1 LFYEHFSRSKMRKI
15 FFILVLCFFFIECG
29 YHLRGTGSS
38 LPPHIKKV
46 NIPMFKN
53 LTTRFE
59 LDVRLTRKVIDEMV
73 ARGKVEITG
82 DTKKA
87 DAVMNGEIIS
97 FTATPIAFSG
107 EAQADRYIINVIANI
122 TLRDLVNRKII
133 FSNPHFVYQQEY
145 EVPEGTDFETVQTEA
160 IEKVAERFARS
171 LVITILE
178 GF

>member
-1 LFYEHFSRSKMRKI
+1 MRKI
-15 FFILVLCFFFIECG
+15 FLLLILCFLCIECG

-38 LPPHIKKV
+38 LPPHIKRV
-46 NIPMFKN
+46 HIPMFKN

-82 DTKKA
+82 DAKTA

-97 FTATPIAFSG
+97 FTANPIAFSG
-107 EAQADRYIINVIANI
+107 EAQADRYIINVVANI
-122 TLRDLVNRKII
+122 TLRDLVNRKIV
-133 FSNPHFVYQQEY
+133 FSNPSFVYQQEY

>member
-1 LFYEHFSRSKMRKI
+1 
-15 FFILVLCFFFIECG
+15 
-29 YHLRGTGSS
+29 
-38 LPPHIKKV
+38 
-46 NIPMFKN
+46 MFKN

-82 DTKKA
+82 DAKTA

-97 FTATPIAFSG
+97 FTANPIAFSG
-107 EAQADRYIINVIANI
+107 EAQADRYIINVVANI
-122 TLRDLVNRKII
+122 TLRDLVNRKIV
-133 FSNPHFVYQQEY
+133 FSNPSFVYQQEY

>member
-1 LFYEHFSRSKMRKI
+1 MSYEGFSRLRMRKT
-15 FFILVLCFFFIECG
+15 FLLVILCFFFIECG
-29 YHLRGTGSS
+29 YHLSGTGSS

-46 NIPMFKN
+46 HIPMFKN

-59 LDVRLTRKVIDEMV
+59 LDVRLTRKIIDEMV

-82 DTKKA
+82 DAKKA

-97 FTATPIAFSG
+97 FVATPIAFSG
-107 EAQADRYIINVIANI
+107 EAQADRYIINVEANI

-160 IEKVAERFARS
+160 IEKVAEKFARS

>member
-1 LFYEHFSRSKMRKI
+1 MRKI
-15 FFILVLCFFFIECG
+15 FLLLILCFLCIECG

-38 LPPHIKKV
+38 LPPHIKRV
-46 NIPMFKN
+46 HIPMFKN

-82 DTKKA
+82 DAKTA
-87 DAVMNGEIIS
+87 DAVMNGKIIS

-107 EAQADRYIINVIANI
+107 EAQADRYIINVVANI
-122 TLRDLVNRKII
+122 TLRDLVNDKIV
-133 FSNPHFVYQQEY
+133 FSNPSFVYQQEY